1 MRGVRA
7 LVAVAVPSLM
17 LMGCAGVGAKTA
29 EAPAKGAS
37 AYEGTPEGPLK
48 VMGFSGEDEVAQSR
62 IAAFKQ
68 SAPKVQVTN
77 NKGDFD
83 AQQFLTALASGNPPD
98 LVYMDRNL
106 VGTYAAKGAIQPM
119 TDCIAQQKIDMSQYR
134 PAAMTPITLDKV
146 VYGIPEFYVVTT
158 NLVDK
163 RVVAKAGLQLSDIQT
178 ADWAKLEATAKKL
191 SEVQG
196 GKIRRLGYDSKMP
209 DSFPLWAMANG
220 AQIVKPDGSPNIN
233 DPKAVEALDF
243 NLRLVKEQGGWN
255 SYKAFR
261 DSFDIFGAKNPL
273 TVDQAGAFPMENWYV
288 NVLRDSIGKGLQ
300 LGFDH
305 GDGPPGHADQQP
317 RRQRLGDPQGR
328 EEPQG
333 RVRLGQDDD
342 RAGHV
347 DEGRRGPDG
356 HGHQGQELL
365 HRPVHREQAGGRGDQ
380 GQVPQGGARPRLR
393 AGDQQRLRLARRR
406 RRAFP
411 PPAPAPRSM
420 RRGRAA
426 SPVPSPGSPPR
437 PHWTRLR
444 RRHRPPSTRRPHVA
458 RRRGLQRRESR
469 AAYLFLSPWI
479 IGFLV
484 FTAGPMVVSLVLSFT
499 DYQLVGP
506 SHGVGTANYRELA
519 ADPRIAKSLLQHA
532 SSTPR
537 CSCRSARSW
546 RWAWPCCC
554 SVSAALRG
562 SSGRRSTCRS

>member
-7 LVAVAVPSLM
+7 LVAIAVPSM
-17 LMGCAGVGAKTA
+17 VLMGCAGVGSKTA

-119 TDCIAQQKIDMSQYR
+119 TDCIAQQKIDVSQYR

-146 VYGIPEFYVVTT
+146 VYGIPEFYIVTT

-163 RVVAKAGLQLSDIQT
+163 RVLAKAGLQLSDIQT

-288 NVLRDSIGKGLQ
+288 NVLRDSIGNGLQ
-300 LGFDH
+300 LGSTMVTDRQGTPISTLGGSAWVIPKGAKNPRAACAWAKTMTAQDTWMKAAEARMATVTKDKSFFTGLFTANKPADEAIKAKYLKAAP
-305 GDGPPGHADQQP
+305 DPGFEQAINNYYASLDVAKGLP
-317 RRQRLGDPQGR
+317 AS
-328 EEPQG
+328 
-333 RVRLGQDDD
+333 
-342 RAGHV
+342 RAGAEIDAAWKSGV
-347 DEGRRGPDG
+347 ARALS
-356 HGHQGQELL
+356 GQ
-365 HRPVHREQAGGRGDQ
+365 PAQAALDQ
-380 GQVPQGGARPRLR
+380 AQKEAQA
-393 AGDQQRLRLARRR
+393 
-406 RRAFP
+406 AFDK
-411 PPAPAPRSM
+411 APA
-420 RRGRAA
+420 RG
-426 SPVPSPGSPPR
+426 
-437 PHWTRLR
+437 
-444 RRHRPPSTRRPHVA
+444 
-458 RRRGLQRRESR
+458 
-469 AAYLFLSPWI
+469 
-479 IGFLV
+479 
-484 FTAGPMVVSLVLSFT
+484 
-499 DYQLVGP
+499 
-506 SHGVGTANYRELA
+506 
-519 ADPRIAKSLLQHA
+519 
-532 SSTPR
+532 
-537 CSCRSARSW
+537 
-546 RWAWPCCC
+546 
-554 SVSAALRG
+554 
-562 SSGRRSTCRS
+562 